1 MSAYRGDRANGLGAP
16 ALIEYNT
23 NTSPKTPQRLVG
35 PMGVGRPLGKCARGG
50 QEPTVS
56 AALFGINW
64 PISADCLSLLKFPGF
79 RCDFGKPIGKA
90 VEETPVGSL
99 RKRATEHFQDMLGD
113 VQRIEQTDS
122 VRLANRGG
130 EPWCGHKV
138 TGLGEIGRASW
149 RGRG

>member
-1 MSAYRGDRANGLGAP
+1 MAW
-16 ALIEYNT
+16 
-23 NTSPKTPQRLVG
+23 KTAIWR
-35 PMGVGRPLGKCARGG
+35 
-50 QEPTVS
+50 
-56 AALFGINW
+56 INW

-99 RKRATEHFQDMLGD
+99 GKRATEHFQDMLGD

-138 TGLGEIGRASW
+138 TGLGASQIELAL
-149 RGRG
+149 

>member
-56 AALFGINW
+56 AALFGNIGSQ
-64 PISADCLSLLKFPGF
+64 PGASSACNRCSGELLSPVLGCLGRQVYIFHNDLDDL
-79 RCDFGKPIGKA
+79 
-90 VEETPVGSL
+90 VGVV
-99 RKRATEHFQDMLGD
+99 LG
-113 VQRIEQTDS
+113 R
-122 VRLANRGG
+122 
-130 EPWCGHKV
+130 
-138 TGLGEIGRASW
+138 W
-149 RGRG
+149 RV